1 MKDYALELAARQPDA
16 GSRMNVLREYLQA
29 YALRAAYEHGLFRS
43 AAFIGGTAL
52 RFLYDLP
59 RYSEDL
65 DFSLLPGASDFSF
78 ITLMKAVRD
87 EFALAGYDVAVT
99 YNDRKTVN
107 HAFFRFS
114 GLLQEAG
121 LATMAEQKLAV
132 RLEIDTR
139 PPQGAGTETHVIT
152 KHFPLSFTGYDLQ
165 SMFAGKL
172 TALFCRRFTKGR
184 DFFDVGWYLS
194 KWKDLSPNM
203 ALLVN
208 GLRQAGRKTALDMPW
223 REMLRD
229 AVLKADWHV
238 VEEDVKRLLL
248 HPGDA
253 GILSQENILRL
264 I

>member
-1 MKDYALELAARQPDA
+1 MKEYALELAARQPDA
-16 GSRMNVLREYLQA
+16 GSRMNVLREYLQT
-29 YALRAAYEHGLFRS
+29 YALRSAFEHGLFRA

-59 RYSEDL
+59 RYSEDV
-65 DFSLLPGASDFSF
+65 DFSLLPGKTGFSF
-78 ITLMKAVRD
+78 IALVKAVRD
-87 EFALAGYDVAVT
+87 DFSLAGYDLSVS

-107 HAFFRFS
+107 HAFFRFA

-121 LATMAEQKLAV
+121 LATIAGQKLAI

-139 PPQGAGTETHVIT
+139 PPEGAGTERRVVTR
-152 KHFPLSFTGYDLQ
+152 HFPLSFTSYDLQ
-165 SMFAGKL
+165 SLFAGKL

-184 DFFDVGWYLS
+184 DFFDAGWYLS

-203 ALLVN
+203 VLLEN
-208 GLRQAGRKTALDMPW
+208 GLRQAGRSVPSGLPW

-229 AVLKADWHV
+229 TVLRADWRA
-238 VEEDVKRLLL
+238 VEDDVRTLLL
-248 HPGDA
+248 DPGDMRV
-253 GILSQENILRL
+253 LSRENILRL

>member
-16 GSRMNVLREYLQA
+16 GSRLNVLREYLQA
-29 YALRAAYEHGLFRS
+29 YALRSAYEHGLFRA

-78 ITLMKAVRD
+78 IALMKAVRD
-87 EFALAGYDVAVT
+87 EFELAGYDLAVT
-99 YNDRKTVN
+99 CNDRKTVN

-114 GLLQEAG
+114 GILQEAG
-121 LATMAEQKLAV
+121 LATLAEQKLAV
-132 RLEIDTR
+132 RLEIDTH
-139 PPQGAGTETHVIT
+139 PPQGAGAETHVII

-184 DFFDVGWYLS
+184 DFFDAGWYLS

-203 ALLVN
+203 VLLAN
-208 GLRQAGRKTALDMPW
+208 GLRQAGREVPSDVPW

-229 AVLKADWHV
+229 TILKADWRV
-238 VEEDVKRLLL
+238 VEDDVKRLLL
-248 HPGDA
+248 NPGDMR
-253 GILSQENILRL
+253 ILSRENILRL
-264 I
+264 L